1 MRLAARNL
9 NCHAVITYRIRTET
23 EFQYHFFHEVSP
35 NGEARFAFCLHPY
48 VNVKELCRKRVAPL
62 LLSNAISI
70 ETHRDNYISAGLRR
84 YTAQNSLLW
93 ITCEQ
98 KTPIQR
104 GFSGS
109 RATGAQSSPAEG
121 ESMVLTGREDLSF
134 TG

>member
-1 MRLAARNL
+1 MPSYLTVSEQRLNFSITLFMRFRRLAKP
-9 NCHAVITYRIRTET
+9 V
-23 EFQYHFFHEVSP
+23 
-35 NGEARFAFCLHPY
+35 FAFCLHPY
-48 VNVKELCRKRVAPL
+48 VNVKELRRKRVVPL